1 MRSNYFI
8 EELINL
14 SESAIIEKVKKSDVL
29 LKKDGQKR
37 SIDKLSDDTDV
48 SNVHSYNISRFD
60 ELDEVFNDILELIDG
75 IQEERAFT
83 ITLDISLLSRKVVAE
98 IMSFVAK
105 QSKQH
110 DIELCIV
117 YELVKYKAPSRSN
130 YSNNAVKPVNRF
142 YNGWSHKP
150 GLPVLTIVGLG
161 YEEDKALGAIEYVES
176 SSSLIFLPNSI
187 EEKYREDV
195 DKVNHNILSVTSKQ
209 NKIEY
214 DVGNPV
220 QAIFSIESLI
230 NANKSKYKIV
240 LFPFGPK
247 IHFACSLIAAIAHPE
262 TSVWYVSGEDNDKN
276 SSQDRDVAALIG
288 FSCKIK
294 GKR

>member
-8 EELINL
+8 EELVNL
-14 SESAIIEKVKKSDVL
+14 SESSLVDKVKTSNAL
-29 LKKDGQKR
+29 LIRDGRKR
-37 SIDKLSDDTDV
+37 SIERLIDNSEITSV
-48 SNVHSYNISRFD
+48 PRFNIASYD
-60 ELDEVFNDILELIDG
+60 ELEEVFGEILKLLHNIK
-75 IQEERAFT
+75 EETVFT
-83 ITLDISLLSRKVVAE
+83 ITLDISLLSRKVIAE

-105 QSKQH
+105 QSKKH

-117 YELVKYKAPSRSN
+117 YELIKYKAPSRN
-130 YSNNAVKPVNRF
+130 VFSNNAVKPVNRF

-150 GLPVLTIVGLG
+150 GLPILTIVGLG
-161 YEEDKALGAIEYVES
+161 YEKDKALGAIEYVES

-195 DKVNHNILSVTSKQ
+195 DRVNHNVLSVTSKE

-220 QAIFSIESLI
+220 QTIFSIEALI

-276 SSQDRDVAALIG
+276 SSQDRDIAAVIG

-294 GKR
+294 SKK